1 MEEKDIL
8 EMRQQLTFLREKLED
23 QQIVNDHLMRVS
35 MRQRSRDIK
44 RSERFSYRVG
54 AIALILYP
62 IIARAGMFSILFCTV
77 TCLMMLFCIG
87 ATVYVNRPINRTDL
101 MTADL
106 ATVAAIM
113 KRFRRQS
120 NMWIRYVTPTL
131 IIPWL
136 TWACC
141 EYLER
146 NNPNHLHPA
155 YIVTPL
161 IMGAAIGGFI
171 GYRRHRT
178 SVQAAEDIL
187 EQIEK

>member
-1 MEEKDIL
+1 MEDKDMI
-8 EMRQQLTFLREKLED
+8 EMRQQLAFLREKLED

-44 RSERFSYRVG
+44 RSEHFSYRMAALCLVIYPL
-54 AIALILYP
+54 IAW
-62 IIARAGMFSILFCTV
+62 AGVFSFTFCTV

-87 ATVYVNRPINRTDL
+87 ATIYVNRPVNRTDL

-106 ATVAAIM
+106 ATVAAVM
-113 KRFRRQS
+113 KRFRKHS
-120 NMWIRYVTPTL
+120 YYWMFYVTPTL

-136 TWACC
+136 TWACF
-141 EYLER
+141 EFLEH
-146 NNPNHLHPA
+146 NNPNNLHPA

-161 IMGAAIGGFI
+161 IMGAVIGGFI